1 MHNLTIKGINGVHGE
16 YFDLLCGEDVDGD
29 ASWKLFCAGDGR
41 CDGSLF
47 SLLSKS
53 GCSSTSSPKSSFII
67 SFMKTYLIID
77 YGPIQYVEIFIY
89 LWNTF

>member
-41 CDGSLF
+41 CHGILF

-53 GCSSTSSPKSSFII
+53 GCSSTSSAKSSFII
-67 SFMKTYLIID
+67 SFMKKYLSID
-77 YGPIQYVEIFIY
+77 Y
-89 LWNTF
+89 